1 MKKLILIF
9 IISISQQ
16 PIMSQSMAA
25 EEYYIAAF
33 NEISDMLSGRDS
45 LSVKE
50 VHFLLNGLIM
60 KGI

>member
-1 MKKLILIF
+1 
-9 IISISQQ
+9 
-16 PIMSQSMAA
+16 MAA